1 MTDQI
6 SSAAQVW
13 IDNAA
18 GTLTNISVHVTA
30 VTGSG
35 GNELLE
41 NTGISDSKRHEILS
55 LSPIGEISMTYKVN
69 TTTEAIFAPIMNGT
83 SVVKTVQIR
92 QLSGK
97 YLYGEANVG
106 QVAFSI
112 PIGLQTGTATF
123 RAADNNGLF
132 RRTSVAQS

>member
-18 GTLTNISVHVTA
+18 GALTNISVHVTT

-41 NTGISDSKRHEILS
+41 NTGISDSKRHEILG
-55 LSPIGEISMTYKVN
+55 LSPIGEISMTFKIN
-69 TTTEAIFAPIMNGT
+69 TTTEAIFSPIMNGT
-83 SVVKTVQIR
+83 STTKTIQVR

-97 YLYGEANVG
+97 YLYGEANMG
-106 QVAFSI
+106 SASFSI

-123 RAADNNGLF
+123 RAADNSGLF
-132 RRTSVAQS
+132 RRTSVAQA